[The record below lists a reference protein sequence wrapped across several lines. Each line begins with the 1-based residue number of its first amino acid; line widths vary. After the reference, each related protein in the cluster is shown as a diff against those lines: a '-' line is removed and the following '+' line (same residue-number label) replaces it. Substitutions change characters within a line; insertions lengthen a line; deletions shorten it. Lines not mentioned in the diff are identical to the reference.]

1 MLICGTTYY
10 AVVSL
15 NAFSCGSNSLYT
27 RHKVYQQ
34 GIDKFSQ
41 EIDIIYYVYSLRK
54 LKTLVSSLMDDSEKY
69 LSVYQYQ
76 NCLRL
81 IDCSKCQENQPEELQ
96 IPKLVSN
103 NKEINSYHQEVV
115 SFFRSYL
122 EEKFTTKDYRVL
134 KGVFC
139 VDDLK

>member
-1 MLICGTTYY
+1 
-10 AVVSL
+10 
-15 NAFSCGSNSLYT
+15 
-27 RHKVYQQ
+27 
-34 GIDKFSQ
+34 
-41 EIDIIYYVYSLRK
+41 
-54 LKTLVSSLMDDSEKY
+54 MDDSEKY

-81 IDCSKCQENQPEELQ
+81 IDCSKCQENQPKELQ

-122 EEKFTTKDYRVL
+122 EEKFTAKDYRLL